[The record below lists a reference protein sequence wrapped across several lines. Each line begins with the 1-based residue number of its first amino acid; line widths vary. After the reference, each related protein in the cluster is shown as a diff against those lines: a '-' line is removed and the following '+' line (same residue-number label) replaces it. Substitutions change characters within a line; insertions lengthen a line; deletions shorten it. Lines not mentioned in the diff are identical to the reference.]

1 MPQQREVVQHAG
13 EPGAVGRTGRP
24 PGQQPDDQRLLQ
36 QILGIR
42 RLARMAPRKLHEVLA
57 GGALGKLPH
66 AAQPRAGI
74 GRDQSGAEPF
84 GRPRFSALSRRASRG
99 RAAPGWATQG
109 RAMNGS
115 VPDSFD
121 LYRIFVG
128 DHPPVFLLEI
138 LFRTTVL
145 YLYVLLVLRLIGK
158 RGMGQLSPFEF
169 TIIIALG
176 SAVGDP
182 MFYPE
187 VPLLHGLV
195 VVTAVVALTRAV
207 TFLSNRSEEV
217 EKFLE
222 GQPCRVVS
230 DGELRLDAI
239 DSERISREELF
250 MLLREK
256 GVSQLGQVRQAF
268 LEPSGAVSAFRV
280 TDERCRRGLPIIPP
294 YDEPTPPDGLTVRGP
309 ERQGGIAYACWK
321 CGHVVDAVLDPAQG
335 CTACGGDDWTPAT
348 RDPLG

>member
-1 MPQQREVVQHAG
+1 M
-13 EPGAVGRTGRP
+13 T
-24 PGQQPDDQRLLQ
+24 
-36 QILGIR
+36 
-42 RLARMAPRKLHEVLA
+42 
-57 GGALGKLPH
+57 
-66 AAQPRAGI
+66 
-74 GRDQSGAEPF
+74 
-84 GRPRFSALSRRASRG
+84 
-99 RAAPGWATQG
+99 
-109 RAMNGS
+109 GS

-138 LFRTTVL
+138 LFRTAIM

-187 VPLLHGLV
+187 VPLLHGLA
-195 VVTAVVALTRAV
+195 VVTLVVAMTRMV
-207 TFLSNRSEEV
+207 TYLSNRSENV

-222 GQPCRVVS
+222 GQPCCVVS
-230 DGELRLDAI
+230 DGALHLAAI
-239 DSERISREELF
+239 EGERISREELF

-256 GVSQLGQVRQAF
+256 GVSQLGQVRQAY

-280 TDERCRRGLPIIPP
+280 GEDRCKPGLPILPP
-294 YDEPTPPDGLTVRGP
+294 YDELTPPQDMTVSGAA
-309 ERQGGIAYACWK
+309 RQPGIAYACWK
-321 CGHVVDAVLDPAQG
+321 CGHTEEASTAAPA
-335 CTACGGDDWTPAT
+335 CDSCGSNAWVEAT
-348 RDPLG
+348 RDPLASSNRL